1 MKLQAGYHPLLSYNN
16 RYWKSPVVNCLL
28 DGEAHTMCKNMMHS
42 EPRPTTVSRLS
53 SYMKTIIAFLLASLL
68 VGPVCAG
75 QRLADI
81 QPGFSCDGIP
91 QVEKRLGSV
100 ELAAQDAN
108 GISKYTGIQGGEEVT
123 VVYHCDHGRLT
134 EQEIIFT
141 SATQSR
147 AYQIANEQRKELA
160 KNLGEPI
167 HDGLNLGAWR
177 KLMFGIL
184 GADLDYLTSVVV
196 WGRAKE
202 DVMLLVRET
211 EDKRWEVTISQG
223 SSKTE
228 YILNS

>member
-1 MKLQAGYHPLLSYNN
+1 MKAI
-16 RYWKSPVVNCLL
+16 V
-28 DGEAHTMCKNMMHS
+28 
-42 EPRPTTVSRLS
+42 
-53 SYMKTIIAFLLASLL
+53 AFFLASLL
-68 VGPVCAG
+68 VGTVCVG

-81 QPGFSCDGIP
+81 HLGFPCDGIP
-91 QVEKRLGSV
+91 QVEKRLGSL

-108 GISKYTGIQGGEEVT
+108 GISKYKGTQGGLEVT
-123 VVYHCDHGRLT
+123 VVYHCNQGRLA

-141 SATQSR
+141 TTTQSK

-167 HDGLNLGAWR
+167 HDGVNLRAWR
-177 KLMFGIL
+177 KLMFGML
-184 GADLDYLTSVVV
+184 GADLNYLTSVVV
-196 WGRAKE
+196 WGRANE

-211 EDKRWEVTISQG
+211 EDKRWEVILSQG

>member
-1 MKLQAGYHPLLSYNN
+1 MNK
-16 RYWKSPVVNCLL
+16 
-28 DGEAHTMCKNMMHS
+28 
-42 EPRPTTVSRLS
+42 
-53 SYMKTIIAFLLASLL
+53 IIAFLLVSLL
-68 VGPVCAG
+68 VGTVCAG

-81 QPGFSCDGIP
+81 QSGFPCKGIP
-91 QVEKRLGSV
+91 QVEKSLGSV
-100 ELAAQDAN
+100 ELATLDTN
-108 GISKYTGIQGGEEVT
+108 GISKYTGTQGGVEAT
-123 VVYHCDHGRLT
+123 IVYHCDQGRLT

-141 SATQSR
+141 STTQSK

-167 HDGLNLGAWR
+167 YDGLNLGVWR
-177 KLMFGIL
+177 KMMFGIL

-211 EDKRWEVTISQG
+211 EDKLWVITISQG
-223 SSKTE
+223 SSKME

>member
-1 MKLQAGYHPLLSYNN
+1 MN
-16 RYWKSPVVNCLL
+16 
-28 DGEAHTMCKNMMHS
+28 
-42 EPRPTTVSRLS
+42 
-53 SYMKTIIAFLLASLL
+53 TIIVFLLASLL
-68 VGPVCAG
+68 VGTVSAG

-81 QPGFSCDGIP
+81 QPGFHCDGIP

-100 ELAAQDAN
+100 ELAAQDTN
-108 GISKYTGIQGGEEVT
+108 GISRYKGTWGGVEAT
-123 VVYHCDHGRLT
+123 VVYHCDKGQLT

-141 SATQSR
+141 STTQSN
-147 AYQIANEQRKELA
+147 AYQIANELRKELA

-167 HDGLNLGAWR
+167 HDGLNLRVWR
-177 KLMFGIL
+177 KMMFGIL

-211 EDKRWEVTISQG
+211 EDKLWVITISEG
-223 SSKTE
+223 SSKME

>member
-1 MKLQAGYHPLLSYNN
+1 
-16 RYWKSPVVNCLL
+16 
-28 DGEAHTMCKNMMHS
+28 MHS
-42 EPRPTTVSRLS
+42 EPRPTTVSRLN
-53 SYMKTIIAFLLASLL
+53 SYMKTIIAFLLASLM

-108 GISKYTGIQGGEEVT
+108 GISKYTGIQGGDEVT

-134 EQEIIFT
+134 KQEIIFT

-160 KNLGEPI
+160 KSLGEPI

-177 KLMFGIL
+177 RLMFGFL

-228 YILNS
+228 YIVNS